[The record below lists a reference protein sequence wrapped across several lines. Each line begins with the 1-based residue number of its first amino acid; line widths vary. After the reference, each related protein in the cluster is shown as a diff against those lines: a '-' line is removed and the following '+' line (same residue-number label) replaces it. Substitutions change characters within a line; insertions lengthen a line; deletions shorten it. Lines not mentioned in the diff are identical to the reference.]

1 MTNVDQTVI
10 SKLVNLQI
18 DENIKWELESISVKG
33 KDMMKPTYST
43 GTASVSVTIPNEE
56 DINMALEKIKE
67 LID

>member
-1 MTNVDQTVI
+1 
-10 SKLVNLQI
+10 
-18 DENIKWELESISVKG
+18 
-33 KDMMKPTYST
+33 MMKPTYST